1 MAKCSLGFEFHSTF
15 GNKVHFEYF
24 IEKYLFRFNFTRDKC
39 YGKLLYL
46 TNSKG
51 KGVFFVNIFKISLP
65 NKQNP
70 MWVSFGIYFQN
81 MLSLYSSLFF
91 EQIWS
96 WFFSFI
102 SKSHVHSQR
111 PHNLSL
117 IMVKLWSRKH
127 FFTSQRTIVKKHS
140 FFALIS
146 YWGLC
151 EFLSLDWERIWFAE
165 IWFLFQL
172 KSSR

>member
-1 MAKCSLGFEFHSTF
+1 MLRKIC
-15 GNKVHFEYF
+15 F
-24 IEKYLFRFNFTRDKC
+24 IWLIQMTWA
-39 YGKLLYL
+39 
-46 TNSKG
+46 
-51 KGVFFVNIFKISLP
+51 VFFGNIFKISLP
-65 NKQNP
+65 NKLLQTESK
-70 MWVSFGIYFQN
+70 V
-81 MLSLYSSLFF
+81 SLFWNLFPKYALFVF
-91 EQIWS
+91 EFVLLQIWS

-117 IMVKLWSRKH
+117 IMVKLWSRRH
-127 FFTSQRTIVKKHS
+127 FFTSQRTKWRSIS

-172 KSSR
+172 KSSQ